1 MISFKGIA
9 VLIVSF
15 IASWAATKALIPML
29 KKRGMLDIPNSRSS
43 HDVPVPRGGGVGIIC
58 GLMVGT
64 ITARLLGMPLPG
76 DEFLIAVLLIALV
89 GFVDD
94 RCGLLSV
101 ATRLALQLAAASLVV
116 YRSGGLA
123 RLPLP
128 EPLDVFLG
136 GLAVPAALLWMVGV
150 TNFYNFLDGIDGF
163 AALQGVVV
171 GFAVGF
177 LNQSG
182 GLFTVIGF
190 TVAGACA
197 GFLIHNWHP
206 AKVFMGDVGS
216 GTLGFLLAA
225 LPFQMEPAFRGQTVF
240 LVAMCLW
247 FFLSDGVFTIFRRLI
262 RGEKVWGA
270 HRSHL
275 YQRLVKTGL
284 RHDQVV
290 LKVTGAAAGLAGLAV
305 ISARLGERSAWWS
318 VVVAAVGS
326 FLAYCGW
333 TWSRERLFTRGDQ
346 SRVSGI
352 QG

>member
-1 MISFKGIA
+1 MISLKAIT

-15 IASWAATKALIPML
+15 IASWAATKVLIPML
-29 KKRGMLDIPNSRSS
+29 KKRGMLDVPNARSS
-43 HDVPVPRGGGVGIIC
+43 HETPVPRGGGVGIIC
-58 GLMVGT
+58 GLLVGA
-64 ITARLLGMPLPG
+64 ITARVLGMPLPG
-76 DEFLIAVLLIALV
+76 QELLIGVLLIALV

-94 RCGLLSV
+94 RFGALSV
-101 ATRLALQLAAASLVV
+101 VARLALQLVAAGLVV
-116 YRSGGLA
+116 YQSGGLA

-128 EPLDVFLG
+128 EPLDIFLG
-136 GLAVPAALLWMVGV
+136 PLAIPAALLWMVSV
-150 TNFYNFLDGIDGF
+150 TNLYNFLDGIDGF

-171 GFAVGF
+171 GLAVGF

-182 GLFTVIGF
+182 GLLAVIGF

-197 GFLIHNWHP
+197 GFLLHNWHP

-225 LPFQMEPAFRGQTVF
+225 LPFQMESAFRGQTVF
-240 LVAMCLW
+240 LIAICLW
-247 FFLSDGVFTIFRRLI
+247 FFLSDGVFTILRRLMH
-262 RGEKVWGA
+262 GEKVWNP

-290 LKVTGAAAGLAGLAV
+290 LKVISAAAVLAGLAV
-305 ISARLGERSAWWS
+305 ITVRMGERSAWWS

-326 FLAYCGW
+326 FLAYYGW
-333 TWSRERLFTRGDQ
+333 TWTRERLFTSGDQ
-346 SRVSGI
+346 TRIPGT